1 VFCVNVQRVGHN
13 RPVAAR
19 SNSRKDLTPAGRL
32 DEARLKKVLGYQ
44 LAQAAIV
51 TDAIFLSVA
60 GEPMELR
67 PVEYTVLT
75 LVAENPGGSLARIA
89 RALSVTPPH
98 ITAIVDRLEARGL
111 VARKAS
117 DQDRRAQLL
126 SATRAGAELV
136 RKATDRILE
145 AEQAALPLTAGEQAI
160 LAELL
165 HKVACARDGAA

>member
-1 VFCVNVQRVGHN
+1 MSSR
-13 RPVAAR
+13 RSAR
-19 SNSRKDLTPAGRL
+19 EDQTPAGRL
-32 DEARLKKVLGYQ
+32 EEARLKKVLGYQ

-51 TDAIFLSVA
+51 TDGIFRAEV
-60 GEPMELR
+60 GEPMQLT
-67 PVEYTVLT
+67 PVDYSVLT

-111 VARKAS
+111 LARKAS
-117 DQDRRAQLL
+117 EKDRRARVL
-126 SATRAGAELV
+126 SVTRAGADTV
-136 RKATDRILE
+136 RRATDRILAVE
-145 AEQAALPLTAGEQAI
+145 KSALALSEGEQAI